1 MKCNFI
7 KPEITVTDNRLHV
20 KETDK
25 RTENVKHVS
34 LTSSATAM
42 QFLSEL
48 SYILVPFCSAVQT
61 QP

>member
-1 MKCNFI
+1 MYG
-7 KPEITVTDNRLHV
+7 
-20 KETDK
+20 
-25 RTENVKHVS
+25 RTEKVQHIS

>member
-7 KPEITVTDNRLHV
+7 KPEITVTDNRLRV